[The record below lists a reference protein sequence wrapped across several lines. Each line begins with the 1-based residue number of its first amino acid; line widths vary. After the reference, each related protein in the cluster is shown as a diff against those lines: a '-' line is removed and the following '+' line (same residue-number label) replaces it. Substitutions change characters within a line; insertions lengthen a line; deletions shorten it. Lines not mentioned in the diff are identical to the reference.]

1 MWIFTVSFS
10 TDGTL
15 TVDSGGSVT
24 GGPIFAAAYQLNDGV
39 VSADL
44 SGPDG
49 VMKNSGSDDNTV
61 ILSGSNSYAGPTVVN
76 AGTLIVAT
84 ADALPDG
91 TSLTVGAGGVF
102 VFDPSQAASSISAAG
117 VAAST
122 PVAAAF

>member
-1 MWIFTVSFS
+1 MTKN
-10 TDGTL
+10 
-15 TVDSGGSVT
+15 GG
-24 GGPIFAAAYQLNDGV
+24 G
-39 VSADL
+39 
-44 SGPDG
+44 
-49 VMKNSGSDDNTV
+49 DDNTV

-76 AGTLIVAT
+76 AGTLIVAN

-122 PVAAAF
+122 PAAAASEASTPMVAASAGSYV